1 MEAKRATRGKKLHYG
16 WLVMAACGL
25 IQLGDIGI
33 FSNCG
38 GVFIQPVCDELGFAR
53 ADFQLYMSIITLTMA
68 LTMPLA
74 QRILTRVNL
83 RTLVSACV
91 ALECLAFGMMS
102 QYDSV
107 YGWYISGL
115 VLGLGHAYL
124 TYLLLPYLLNNW
136 FKVRYGLALGL
147 ACCCSTLGGAIFSPV
162 TGWLIG
168 SFGWRNA
175 YIILAVCAF
184 IIAFPSA
191 AIILRREPEEKGLK
205 PYGEGMAPEEH
216 ENEAI
221 IPSDRGF
228 TLGQAV
234 RSPLF
239 WCCGVFVIGLAL
251 TCDFLNYISSLAYTL
266 GFPVETG
273 SMIQSL
279 VLWAAVLGDPISGSL
294 RDRFGAGTA
303 IGSLMT
309 LGILGLLIIRLSGGV
324 AALVCIGA
332 FLFGLGF
339 SLLNMAPPLLVKQ
352 VVGEKEYG
360 RIYSYIASLL
370 TLASASAAFIY
381 GKIYDLHQSYDWALV
396 FAIVSLTVS
405 VLISLYIQRRTKG
418 LWTGAAEAKEEK

>member
-1 MEAKRATRGKKLHYG
+1 MGKTMTKRGRLHYG
-16 WLVMAACGL
+16 WLVMVACGL

-68 LTMPLA
+68 VTMPLA
-74 QRILTRVNL
+74 QRVLARANL
-83 RTLVSACV
+83 RVLVSGAI
-91 ALECLAFGMMS
+91 ALECVAFGMMS
-102 QYDSV
+102 QYHSV
-107 YGWYISGL
+107 YGWYLSGL

-124 TYLLLPYLLNNW
+124 TYLLLPFVLNNW

-147 ACCCSTLGGAIFSPV
+147 ACCCSTLGGAIFSPI
-162 TGWLIG
+162 TGLLIQN
-168 SFGWRNA
+168 FGWRNT

-191 AIILRREPEEKGLK
+191 AIVLRRAPEEKGLK
-205 PYGEGMAPEEH
+205 PYGEGEEPGEH
-216 ENEAI
+216 DEESV

-228 TLGQAV
+228 TLGQAL

-251 TCDFLNYISSLAYTL
+251 TCDFLNYISSMAHTL
-266 GFPVETG
+266 GFPVSTG
-273 SMIQSL
+273 AMIQSL

-303 IGSLMT
+303 IGTLMS
-309 LGILGLLIIRLSGGV
+309 LGILGLLIIRLSGGMAV
-324 AALVCIGA
+324 LVCLGA

-352 VVGEKEYG
+352 VVGEREYG

-381 GKIYDLHQSYDWALV
+381 GKIYDVHQSYDWALI
-396 FAIVSLTVS
+396 FAIVSLSVS
-405 VLISLYIQRRTKG
+405 VLISLYIQQRNKN
-418 LWTGAAEAKEEK
+418 LWTAPAE

>member
-147 ACCCSTLGGAIFSPV
+147 ACCCSTLGGAIFCPSPA
-162 TGWLIG
+162 G
-168 SFGWRNA
+168 S
-175 YIILAVCAF
+175 
-184 IIAFPSA
+184 SA
-191 AIILRREPEEKGLK
+191 ASAGATPTSSWRCAPSSSPSRRR
-205 PYGEGMAPEEH
+205 
-216 ENEAI
+216 
-221 IPSDRGF
+221 PS
-228 TLGQAV
+228 
-234 RSPLF
+234 S
-239 WCCGVFVIGLAL
+239 CG
-251 TCDFLNYISSLAYTL
+251 
-266 GFPVETG
+266 G
-273 SMIQSL
+273 S
-279 VLWAAVLGDPISGSL
+279 
-294 RDRFGAGTA
+294 
-303 IGSLMT
+303 
-309 LGILGLLIIRLSGGV
+309 
-324 AALVCIGA
+324 
-332 FLFGLGF
+332 
-339 SLLNMAPPLLVKQ
+339 
-352 VVGEKEYG
+352 
-360 RIYSYIASLL
+360 
-370 TLASASAAFIY
+370 
-381 GKIYDLHQSYDWALV
+381 
-396 FAIVSLTVS
+396 
-405 VLISLYIQRRTKG
+405 RRRR
-418 LWTGAAEAKEEK
+418 A